1 MTKSTNKA
9 ICNNG
14 NIARKI
20 EFNTICRPLH
30 KKKYNFEFFFFS
42 ITTAITKLIIIS
54 SYQNTCNQI
63 NKQAGKG

>member
-30 KKKYNFEFFFFS
+30 KKNTILILLNFNNNSNNKTNNNIFLPKYM
-42 ITTAITKLIIIS
+42 
-54 SYQNTCNQI
+54 QP
-63 NKQAGKG
+63 NK

>member
-30 KKKYNFEFFFFS
+30 KKKYNFEFFVFFFNNNS
-42 ITTAITKLIIIS
+42 NNNNIFLPK
-54 SYQNTCNQI
+54 YMQP
-63 NKQAGKG
+63 NK